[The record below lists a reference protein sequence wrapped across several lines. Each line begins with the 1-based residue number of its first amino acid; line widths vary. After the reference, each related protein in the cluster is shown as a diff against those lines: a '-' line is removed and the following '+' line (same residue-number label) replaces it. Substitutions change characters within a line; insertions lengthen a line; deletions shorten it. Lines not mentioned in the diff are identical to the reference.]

1 MLQSGQNWDLFGY
14 DVRQLYKS
22 WRAAWRDFLWGD
34 DSPIKARLD
43 EVLRVKSGSGKEDY
57 FHAGNK
63 VSKPEVQRDVAL
75 DCEAVILP
83 SGMVLLKTLVFP
95 RAAEAD
101 LELVM
106 AMEVTANSP
115 FPESDTGNG
124 WRIVSRGE
132 ENLTV
137 ELAIVS
143 LSAVMSYLGQEYDCH
158 DVRARE
164 IWADINETIVV
175 LKGFGERK
183 RQQRYNKRL
192 VRVVSCIA
200 YSVVVLI
207 VIFGGAAGF
216 KYLQL
221 NQLRSLSAE
230 VQAQAGEAIKMRSA
244 IVRANETVAAVNALA
259 AERPSPHYELSRLSH
274 LLGDDASLLQVSVQ
288 GTGLDIRGVADDA
301 SVVVQQLTD
310 EPAFSEVIAPQAI
323 TKYFNTGQEQFF
335 LNIKLSGVREGI
347 VPEQAVIGEP
357 SN

>member
-43 EVLRVKSGSGKEDY
+43 EVLSVKSDSGKEEY
-57 FHAGNK
+57 FHAARP
-63 VSKPEVQRDVAL
+63 VTKPEVERDVAV
-75 DCEAVILP
+75 DCDAVILP
-83 SGMVLLKTLVFP
+83 DAMVLLKTLVLP

-106 AMEVTANSP
+106 ALEVTANSP

-124 WRIVSRGE
+124 WRIVSRDE
-132 ENLTV
+132 DKLMV
-137 ELAIVS
+137 QLAIVS
-143 LSAVMSYLGQEYDCH
+143 LSAVMSYLGQKYDCH
-158 DVRARE
+158 DARARE
-164 IWADINETIVV
+164 VWADIDQTIVV
-175 LKGFGERK
+175 LSGFGERK

-192 VRVVSCIA
+192 LRVVSGIA
-200 YSVVVLI
+200 YSLLVLTI
-207 VIFGGAAGF
+207 IFGGAAGF

-230 VQAQAGEAIKMRSA
+230 VQTRAGDAMKMRSA

-259 AERPSPHYELSRLSH
+259 AQRPNPHYELARLSH
-274 LLGDDASLLQVSVQ
+274 LLGDDASLLQVSVH
-288 GTGLDIRGVADDA
+288 GTAMDIRGVADDA
-301 SVVVQQLTD
+301 SIVVQQLTD

-335 LNIKLSGVREGI
+335 LNIKLSGTQEGI
-347 VPEQAVIGEP
+347 LPKQVVVGEP
-357 SN
+357 VK

>member
-43 EVLRVKSGSGKEDY
+43 EVLSVKNDSGKEEY
-57 FHAGNK
+57 FHAGHR
-63 VSKPEVQRDVAL
+63 VVKPEVEPEIAL

-83 SGMVLLKTLVFP
+83 DAMVLLKTLVLP
-95 RAAEAD
+95 KAAEAD

-124 WRIVSRGE
+124 WRIVSRDE
-132 ENLTV
+132 DNLTV
-137 ELAIVS
+137 QLAIVS
-143 LSAVMSYLGQEYDCH
+143 LSAVMSYLGQKYDCH
-158 DVRARE
+158 DARARE
-164 IWADINETIVV
+164 VWADIDETIVV
-175 LKGFGERK
+175 LSGFGERK

-192 VRVVSCIA
+192 VRVVSGIA

-207 VIFGGAAGF
+207 VIFAGAAGF

-221 NQLRSLSAE
+221 NQLRSLSAD
-230 VQAQAGEAIKMRSA
+230 VQTRASDVMKMRSA
-244 IVRANETVAAVNALA
+244 IVRANETVAAVNTLA
-259 AERPSPHYELSRLSH
+259 ALRPSPHYELARLSH

-288 GTGLDIRGVADDA
+288 GTALDIRGVADDA
-301 SVVVQQLTD
+301 SVVIQQLTD
-310 EPAFSEVIAPQAI
+310 EPAFSDVIAPQAI

-335 LNIKLSGVREGI
+335 LNIKLTGTHKGTP
-347 VPEQAVIGEP
+347 PEQVVDGEAAK
-357 SN
+357 